1 MQRQQLKHLAQVEA
15 KWAPHSAIPSLH
27 WRCFSWSSEDTGNWP
42 LYVVFLDV
50 SGKYR
55 KLSMLQSQSPL
66 PKSVQ
71 VCYSVWSSATWNT
84 PFQSFFANYMDL
96 YTYVIM
102 CIYILYV
109 YMWRWRILSCFVER
123 RRRLLNELRVR
134 LGGRCS
140 SVLPMFYRDVEAVEA
155 RTLFPPCLLK
165 SSIWAK
171 FLRLA
176 ISLSDSVDQKMCR
189 AWHDWNLAGHRW
201 HRHSKRQLKPVSTPG
216 ESPNHRNSG
225 DG

>member
-1 MQRQQLKHLAQVEA
+1 MLFSMVKCYLEYTFSVILCHLY
-15 KWAPHSAIPSLH
+15 
-27 WRCFSWSSEDTGNWP
+27 G
-42 LYVVFLDV
+42 
-50 SGKYR
+50 
-55 KLSMLQSQSPL
+55 
-66 PKSVQ
+66 SVYIY
-71 VCYSVWSSATWNT
+71 YSV
-84 PFQSFFANYMDL
+84 Y
-96 YTYVIM
+96 
-102 CIYILYV
+102 IYIKWCNIYIYITYICGDEKSFRV
-109 YMWRWRILSCFVER
+109 S
-123 RRRLLNELRVR
+123 LNEDGAFSMSFVYALEAPNV
-134 LGGRCS
+134 CS
-140 SVLPMFYRDVEAVEA
+140 SDVLPMFYRDVEAVEA

-216 ESPNHRNSG
+216 ESQNHRNSG